1 MLVEST
7 SSVTELK
14 AALLRT
20 RKSARYHR
28 QVKPPAHVH
37 RKNSV
42 VAPPPTH
49 DDRLA
54 SELLHLAGLH
64 DDDPAMSSPEPVEWN
79 WPSQQSSD
87 EVVHDISLTVDR
99 RGRMRV
105 IQDPIE
111 LELTSDPISRTLTPV
126 DLERKDTVQD
136 FGEVHKPSG
145 KGFITAGGR
154 KLYPITSMSGR
165 FLRST
170 LLVEKWRRGLK
181 FPERP
186 KEILLKKHKDW
197 LELFDKDLLH
207 ELPRAERRLSL
218 SNTQHRIFETRENS
232 EGIDRD
238 PPPVADEDVRPVLK
252 SCGSTER
259 QPKGSIITKTPA
271 RRRQCRKKRSAPKG
285 NVSCGPEVEI
295 TTECIRPQKTC
306 NQEQER
312 SLPQLDLTTTNDEN
326 RIDQKK
332 SADAHQKF
340 PVKQLPATE
349 RTETPHRPMG
359 SRMKQQKALEME
371 ISGTPNET
379 RDTVETTCSE
389 TLQVPSHSPCVKPAK
404 VNSDDIL
411 NTQQNIP
418 SPQKDHPVRP
428 VNPHPFLEEIE
439 SDEENNHCRLRPVL
453 QRLELTS
460 APRLPI
466 TPSKCIQSA
475 QIMRLALHDSS
486 FTPDNNMRAPP
497 TPKVNEPFIRPSIGT
512 PSRRQPQ
519 SRAIKNPPT
528 PPPSSPPSMISF
540 YRTRTKTNNATTFN
554 PPSRVTVD
562 EDLLT
567 TERGPERAA
576 VSDVTEPYF
585 IPHSPGHDQHRGYIN
600 TALQQFNSRPHELPF
615 HNNIHTTTIHSS
627 PIRTK
632 TGLSSHWKT
641 PTQTRKPREKDN
653 GDNGERLKAGSFSA
667 FGSSEVGMAKLD
679 LSRSPTKRTGTSLYK
694 KAFKPPVAGG
704 TPGALVVKKVG
715 GVTVTRYPTQAA
727 AVAGLQGRSGTRSV
741 KRQKTIAEL
750 CRATSTA
757 GKRTVAKDGE
767 SIQKRRKT
775 EVAAEGNNFKAVRDA
790 W

>member
-1 MLVEST
+1 
-7 SSVTELK
+7 
-14 AALLRT
+14 
-20 RKSARYHR
+20 
-28 QVKPPAHVH
+28 
-37 RKNSV
+37 
-42 VAPPPTH
+42 
-49 DDRLA
+49 
-54 SELLHLAGLH
+54 
-64 DDDPAMSSPEPVEWN
+64 
-79 WPSQQSSD
+79 
-87 EVVHDISLTVDR
+87 
-99 RGRMRV
+99 
-105 IQDPIE
+105 
-111 LELTSDPISRTLTPV
+111 
-126 DLERKDTVQD
+126 
-136 FGEVHKPSG
+136 
-145 KGFITAGGR
+145 
-154 KLYPITSMSGR
+154 
-165 FLRST
+165 
-170 LLVEKWRRGLK
+170 
-181 FPERP
+181 
-186 KEILLKKHKDW
+186 
-197 LELFDKDLLH
+197 
-207 ELPRAERRLSL
+207 
-218 SNTQHRIFETRENS
+218 
-232 EGIDRD
+232 
-238 PPPVADEDVRPVLK
+238 
-252 SCGSTER
+252 
-259 QPKGSIITKTPA
+259 
-271 RRRQCRKKRSAPKG
+271 
-285 NVSCGPEVEI
+285 
-295 TTECIRPQKTC
+295 
-306 NQEQER
+306 
-312 SLPQLDLTTTNDEN
+312 
-326 RIDQKK
+326 IDQKK

-439 SDEENNHCRLRPVL
+439 SDEEN
-453 QRLELTS
+453 
-460 APRLPI
+460 
-466 TPSKCIQSA
+466 
-475 QIMRLALHDSS
+475 
-486 FTPDNNMRAPP
+486 
-497 TPKVNEPFIRPSIGT
+497 VNEPFIRPSIGT